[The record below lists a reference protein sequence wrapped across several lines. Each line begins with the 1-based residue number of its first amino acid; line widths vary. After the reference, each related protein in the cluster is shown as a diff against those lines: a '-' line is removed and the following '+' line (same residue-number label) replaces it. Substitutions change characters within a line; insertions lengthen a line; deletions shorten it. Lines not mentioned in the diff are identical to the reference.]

1 MAVNE
6 YIKKFSNDIY
16 ATKND
21 VVREMKTPLVDGI
34 WSQIL
39 DYRRDF
45 YETIAIPNFNSDRF
59 SVCLTPAI
67 SKKINNFERKLT
79 TVLNKFLMLQRNLA
93 SDYFKHSLYKRIL
106 KFVATKY
113 KIDTYDTVL
122 DGIIDGTIVYNLP
135 ADQAILQKYFSC
147 LVDIE
152 ENFLQ
157 DVDENTLGN
166 FYSKLM
172 GSEDL
177 TEYYRKKPSSK
188 FSSGYDIGQVKI
200 GVAPQNIESAVDQLM
215 RYIKYDEK
223 QSLIVKAI
231 AIFYYLYF
239 IKPFENYS
247 EEVAILTMKKFLAS
261 NDVNA
266 VAPYIAFEVLLVD
279 KAALES
285 KINDC
290 QKSGDLTYLVN
301 YILNLLDPIID
312 QMEDDI
318 AKSQAQTLKVDTF
331 QADPLPP
338 RPENKEP
345 IFKEGRET
353 VSIPVVEKVPLTEK
367 ELQETGFNQEE
378 NAENEPLDEEIKEE
392 TPVLN
397 EQEVTTEE
405 IVQKEEVSNL
415 DVNETPKAEEKVE
428 EVKTIDSPSEEEKR
442 AREELARPMQPTI
455 EGAEK
460 LHFSQNLAISN
471 VPTGLSEEDA
481 QKLET
486 HLMELNP
493 SLSRGQA
500 YFYARHCTIGMYYT
514 VDQYKKEVGC
524 AYETARCNMNNLVLL
539 GYYKKAT
546 LKKKYV
552 YIPVKRN

>member
-1 MAVNE
+1 MKYLTLKSSVFVFL
-6 YIKKFSNDIY
+6 KKENVMFYNSETGAKFIFQCTEELKNIVLQFLDISNMYSIPLKETYSFDTNCWIHGILENGYAFISQDNNVHSIPPYLTLSSQCERNISRYLHSVVINCGCYVENDYYKQFLYPIY
-16 ATKND
+16 CD
-21 VVREMKTPLVDGI
+21 
-34 WSQIL
+34 
-39 DYRRDF
+39 
-45 YETIAIPNFNSDRF
+45 
-59 SVCLTPAI
+59 
-67 SKKINNFERKLT
+67 
-79 TVLNKFLMLQRNLA
+79 
-93 SDYFKHSLYKRIL
+93 
-106 KFVATKY
+106 
-113 KIDTYDTVL
+113 
-122 DGIIDGTIVYNLP
+122 
-135 ADQAILQKYFSC
+135 
-147 LVDIE
+147 VDIE

-353 VSIPVVEKVPLTEK
+353 VSIPIVEKVPLTEK
-367 ELQETGFNQEE
+367 ELHETGFNEEE

-392 TPVLN
+392 APVLN

-405 IVQKEEVSNL
+405 TVQKEEVSNL